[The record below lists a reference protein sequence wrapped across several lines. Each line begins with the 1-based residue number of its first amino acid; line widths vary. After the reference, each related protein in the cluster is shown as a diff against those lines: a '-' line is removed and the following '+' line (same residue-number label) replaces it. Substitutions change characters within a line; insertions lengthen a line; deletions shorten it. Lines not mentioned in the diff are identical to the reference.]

1 MTRIAYP
8 FLTLGPDAVD
18 TTVWELVDSGG
29 QLLPLQKYIED
40 WDYLSALRLRRTLN
54 INLEIASIHLGIP
67 QQELDLKVLL
77 RIGTGPGTMPRVWVR
92 SVNFDVMASD
102 GNVEIDEVLAGDQ
115 LSGRVKLETS
125 ILSFGPS
132 AHAGSLS
139 PQISGAKVWIH
150 DLDVMLEGTEPRFP
164 METVSFETTFAGRPH
179 ASSLW
184 YLHWSPSSIHGD
196 FGATVRLYMN
206 SDRGDFIER
215 LTENDPL
222 LLQTIMADVMNQLV
236 SGVISMDEA
245 QEAIDNAEEGSIA
258 GYVGNWLK
266 LAFPGESAT
275 DVRSKMERRPGDFN
289 AGIQAAA
296 EIGGLG
302 A

>member
-18 TTVWELVDSGG
+18 PTVWELIDGGG

-40 WDYLSALRLRRTLN
+40 WDYLSSLRLRRRLS
-54 INLEIASIHLGIP
+54 INLEIASNHLAIP
-67 QQELDLKVLL
+67 EAELDLTVLL
-77 RIGTGPGTMPRVWVR
+77 RIGTGPGTMPRAWVR
-92 SVNFDVMASD
+92 SVSFDVIAS
-102 GNVEIDEVLAGDQ
+102 GGIVEIDEFLVGDQ
-115 LSGRVKLETS
+115 LSGRIKLETS
-125 ILSFGPS
+125 ILSFSQS

-139 PQISGAKVWIH
+139 PRILGAKVWNH
-150 DLDVMLEGTEPRFP
+150 DLDVTLEGTEPRFP
-164 METVSFETTFAGRPH
+164 METISFETTFAGRPH

-184 YLHWSPSSIHGD
+184 YLHWSPGSIHSD
-196 FGATVRLYMN
+196 FGGAVRLYVN
-206 SDRGDFIER
+206 SDRKDFIER

-222 LLQTIMADVMNQLV
+222 LLQTIMADVMTQLV

-245 QEAIDNAEEGSIA
+245 QEVIDNSEDGSIA

-266 LAFPGESAT
+266 LAFPGESAI
-275 DVRSKMERRPGDFN
+275 DVRSKMERRPSDFN